1 MSDQGVIYKMPGP
14 AEKRKMTGTAKCHV
28 VEFSAVDSKYGPQIE
43 FRWASEKPGS
53 SFKTWLS
60 IDRKGSID
68 QYMSVG
74 VVEPVGMDGWRVVS
88 LDRQPWVWV
97 TLQDSK
103 LKALTRYTPEQEP
116 NL

>member
-14 AEKRKMTGTAKCHV
+14 AEKRKMTGTARCKV
-28 VEFSAVDSKYGPQIE
+28 QSFAAVNSKFGPQIE
-43 FRWASEKPGS
+43 FQWSSEKPGS

-60 IDRKGSID
+60 IDKKKSVD
-68 QYMSVG
+68 QYMEVG

-97 TLQDSK
+97 TLQDGK
-103 LKALTRYTPEQEP
+103 LKALVRVGPEENTQP
-116 NL
+116 